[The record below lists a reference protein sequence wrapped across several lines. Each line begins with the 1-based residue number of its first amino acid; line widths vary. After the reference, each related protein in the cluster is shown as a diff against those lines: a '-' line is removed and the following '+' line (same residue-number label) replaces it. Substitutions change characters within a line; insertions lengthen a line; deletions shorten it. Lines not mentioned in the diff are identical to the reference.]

1 MKFVL
6 KVADRDEDQFK
17 GGRKR
22 INFTENWPKELKFDA
37 KVSEKVKVWLKSG
50 RKRQLLT

>member
-6 KVADRDEDQFK
+6 KVAERDEDQVK

-22 INFTENWPKELKFDA
+22 IKFTKNWPKELKFDPQVA
-37 KVSEKVKVWLKSG
+37 EKV
-50 RKRQLLT
+50 